1 MVKFADAVAFLE
13 DLDLDVGVLADAE
26 VDVLADAEVD
36 VSMAATP
43 FASDE

>member
-1 MVKFADAVAFLE
+1 VVKFADAVAFLE
-13 DLDLDVGVLADAE
+13 GLDLDVGVLADAE